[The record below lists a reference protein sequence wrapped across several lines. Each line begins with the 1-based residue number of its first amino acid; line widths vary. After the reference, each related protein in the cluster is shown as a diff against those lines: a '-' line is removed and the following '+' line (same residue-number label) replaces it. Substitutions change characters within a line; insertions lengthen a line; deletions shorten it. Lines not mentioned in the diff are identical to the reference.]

1 MSKTDDKPVILA
13 KRKNIQT
20 IFDYCL
26 DQKIEFKVSPR
37 TISNDEWELE
47 LSIDSI
53 KMAIALGMF
62 VRENKLDMYGMGEF
76 SKPKPISNVKK
87 VEEKD
92 KTIAPAP
99 SLSDLMSVA
108 VADDTANALNL
119 DLNANNN

>member
-62 VRENKLDMYGMGEF
+62 VRENKLDIYGMGEF

-87 VEEKD
+87 VEEKE

-108 VADDTANALNL
+108 VADDPANALNL

>member
-108 VADDTANALNL
+108 VSDDTANALNL

>member
-20 IFDYCL
+20 NFDYCL

-76 SKPKPISNVKK
+76 SKPKPVSNGKK
-87 VEEKD
+87 IEEKE
-92 KTIAPAP
+92 KTITPAP
-99 SLSDLMSVA
+99 SLTDLMSGVVA
-108 VADDTANALNL
+108 EEPTNALNL

>member
-87 VEEKD
+87 VEEKE

-108 VADDTANALNL
+108 VADDRANALNL

>member
-13 KRKNIQT
+13 KHKNIQT

>member
-62 VRENKLDMYGMGEF
+62 VRENKLDIYGMGEF

>member
-1 MSKTDDKPVILA
+1 MSITDDKPVILA

>member
-1 MSKTDDKPVILA
+1 MSKTDDKPVIIA
-13 KRKNIQT
+13 KRKNIQI

-47 LSIDSI
+47 LSIDTI

-87 VEEKD
+87 VEEKE

-108 VADDTANALNL
+108 LADDTANALNL

>member
-76 SKPKPISNVKK
+76 SKPKPVSNGKK
-87 VEEKD
+87 IEEKE
-92 KTIAPAP
+92 KTITPAP
-99 SLSDLMSVA
+99 SLTDLMSGVVA
-108 VADDTANALNL
+108 EEPTNALNL

>member
-87 VEEKD
+87 VEEKE

>member
-119 DLNANNN
+119 DLNANNI

>member
-108 VADDTANALNL
+108 VADDTVNALNL

>member
-37 TISNDEWELE
+37 AISNDEWELE

-87 VEEKD
+87 VEEKE

-108 VADDTANALNL
+108 LADDTANALNL

>member
-108 VADDTANALNL
+108 LADDTANALNL

>member
-87 VEEKD
+87 IEEKD

>member
-13 KRKNIQT
+13 KRKNIQI

-37 TISNDEWELE
+37 TISNEEWELE

-62 VRENKLDMYGMGEF
+62 VRENKLDMHGMGEF
-76 SKPKPISNVKK
+76 SKSKSISNGKK
-87 VEEKD
+87 LEEKE

-99 SLSDLMSVA
+99 SLTDLMSGLI
-108 VADDTANALNL
+108 TEEPANALNL